1 MLLDRAWIAARIPHH
16 GSMCLLDCVES
27 WNAQRVRCVASSHRA
42 LDNPLRSHSR
52 LAAACGFEYAAQAM
66 AVHGALLANDG
77 DPERSGFLASIRNAV
92 LHVGRLDNI
101 AADLIVEA
109 ELVSPDGNVVLYDFA
124 VRAEDRM
131 LLEGR
136 AAVILDASMIEGNP

>member
-1 MLLDRAWIAARIPHH
+1 
-16 GSMCLLDCVES
+16 MCLLDCVES

-42 LDNPLRSHSR
+42 PDNPLRSHGR
-52 LAAACGFEYAAQAM
+52 LAAASGFEYAAQAM
-66 AVHGALLANDG
+66 AVHGALLVNDG

-109 ELVSPDGNVVLYDFA
+109 ELVSPDGNVVLYDFV

-136 AAVILDASMIEGNP
+136 AAVILDASMLGGNP

>member
-1 MLLDRAWIAARIPHH
+1 
-16 GSMCLLDCVES
+16 MCLLDGVES
-27 WNAQRVRCVASSHRA
+27 WDAQRVRCVASSHRA
-42 LDNPLRSHSR
+42 PGNPLRSHGR

-66 AVHGALLANDG
+66 AVHGALLAKEG

-92 LHVGRLDNI
+92 LHVGRLDDI

-109 ELVSPDGNVVLYDFA
+109 ELLSPDGNVVLYEFA
-124 VRAEDRM
+124 VRAEDWM

-136 AAVILDASMIEGNP
+136 AAVILDTSMLGGNP